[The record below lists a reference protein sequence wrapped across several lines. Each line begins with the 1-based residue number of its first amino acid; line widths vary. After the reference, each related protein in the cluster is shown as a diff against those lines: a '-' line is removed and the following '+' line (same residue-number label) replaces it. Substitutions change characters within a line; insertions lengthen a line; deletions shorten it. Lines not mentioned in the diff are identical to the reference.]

1 MVGGG
6 LEDSEAF
13 DVIPIFAPFS
23 HEKLAMQAK
32 LLWTRACDKIRE
44 NHEEK
49 VGSRAATSVF
59 GQSETS
65 YSVPRSYYF
74 TQYCQIN
81 SSVCPPNQK
90 VL

>member
-23 HEKLAMQAK
+23 HEKLATQAK

-44 NHEEK
+44 NHEDK

-65 YSVPRSYYF
+65 YSVPLHITSHSIVR
-74 TQYCQIN
+74 
-81 SSVCPPNQK
+81 
-90 VL
+90 

>member
-23 HEKLAMQAK
+23 HEKLATQAK

-59 GQSETS
+59 GRKWDFLFCTT
-65 YSVPRSYYF
+65 SYYF